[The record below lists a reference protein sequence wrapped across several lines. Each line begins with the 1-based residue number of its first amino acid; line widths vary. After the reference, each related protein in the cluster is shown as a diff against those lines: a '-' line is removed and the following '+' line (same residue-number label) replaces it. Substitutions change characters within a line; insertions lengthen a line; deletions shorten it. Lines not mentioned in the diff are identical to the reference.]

1 MEYLN
6 NVRFDYELVQYHLS
20 SCGHIGHESLTL
32 LTAIHMYSDY
42 EIIKKTSDCIFGR
55 L

>member
-20 SCGHIGHESLTL
+20 SCGHIGHESLTQCPRVDL
-32 LTAIHMYSDY
+32 NERFLPRQKT
-42 EIIKKTSDCIFGR
+42 IKA
-55 L
+55 